1 MVACYPETP
10 ESLFSG
16 GIGVAKWFGGRRKGS
31 IPCLLAV
38 NPASPVTREFKLLKS
53 QVVLGSDERNDFV
66 ISDSTVSRRHAKITY
81 HRGRYELTD
90 LGSSNGTFLN
100 GRKIGKAVR
109 LKEGAE
115 LRFGNSR
122 FVFSMATPA
131 QASKPGRNHPFSP
144 RLAVELVLAALVVGF
159 AATQYVLYLS
169 YHRENASAIAQSA
182 PAPPTGK
189 VEQKNGPMA
198 TNPSSKTRQ
207 APAGW
212 LSRVNHYRALARV
225 SLVTES
231 PALSKGDFAHARY
244 LVKNFWELI
253 KNGANLGAVMHE
265 EDPSNPWYTRQGFAA
280 AKSSDV
286 DEWPG
291 PKAPSSDSWAI
302 DNWMVAPF
310 HRLSILNPHLR
321 QVGYGNYCEA
331 NVCAAALNTNTDAD
345 PLPPRGKANAVPV
358 EYPPDGAVIETH
370 SFRAEWPDPLSA
382 CPGLK
387 APTGLPITLQLG
399 AWISPHLY
407 GFTLSRDG
415 TGVQACGFDSSTY
428 SNPDAPTQELARS
441 ILKDFGAIV
450 LVPRAPLTP
459 GRYTVLI
466 TSEGRSYTWSFTI
479 K

>member
-1 MVACYPETP
+1 MAR
-10 ESLFSG
+10 
-16 GIGVAKWFGGRRKGS
+16 WFGGRTKRL

-38 NPASPVTREFKLLKS
+38 NPANPATREFKLLKS
-53 QVVLGSDERNDFV
+53 AVVLGSDERNDFV
-66 ISDSTVSRRHAKITY
+66 ISDPTVSRRHAKVTF

-90 LGSSNGTFLN
+90 LGSSNGTFVN
-100 GRKIGKAVR
+100 GRKVGKSVR
-109 LKEGAE
+109 LKDGAE

-122 FVFSMATPA
+122 FVFSLAPRAAVSDT
-131 QASKPGRNHPFSP
+131 GRSR
-144 RLAVELVLAALVVGF
+144 RLSLRLGVELVLAALVVGF
-159 AATQYVLYLS
+159 AATQYALYLG
-169 YHRENASAIAQSA
+169 YRHENAKATAQQAA
-182 PAPPTGK
+182 PATARA
-189 VEQKNGPMA
+189 EQKSEPIV
-198 TNPSSKTRQ
+198 TNPTSKIGQ
-207 APAGW
+207 PPAGW
-212 LSRVNHYRALARV
+212 LSRVNHYREMAHV
-225 SLVTES
+225 PSVTEN
-231 PALSKGDFAHARY
+231 PALSKGDLAHARY

-253 KNGANLGAVMHE
+253 KTGADLGAMMHE
-265 EDPSNPWYTRQGFAA
+265 EDPSNPWYTREGFAA

-291 PKAPSSDSWAI
+291 PKPPDSDSWAI

-321 QVGYGNYCEA
+321 QVGYGNYCQT
-331 NVCAAALNTNTDAD
+331 NVCAAALNTNSDAD
-345 PLPPRGKANAVPV
+345 PLPPKGKAYAVPV
-358 EYPPDGAVIETH
+358 EYPPGGAVIEAH
-370 SFRAEWPDPLSA
+370 SFRAEWPDPLSS

-399 AWISPHLY
+399 AWVSSHLY

-415 TGVQACGFDSSTY
+415 AAVQACGFDSSTY

-450 LVPRAPLTP
+450 LVPRAPLAP

-466 TSEGRSYTWSFTI
+466 TSEGRSYGWSFTI